1 MFVVFSMER
10 WRHVFKLDPDKPIA
24 DADLAKLCRSGTDA
38 ILVGGTTGVTYE
50 NTHDLLKRLQRF
62 SLICAQEISDEAA
75 IVPGFDLYFVPMVLN
90 ASDMEWMIRRH
101 QRAIKKFDGLIPW
114 ERVIAEG
121 YIILNGQSE
130 VARTT
135 GAETDLDEEDAV
147 AYAHVAEK
155 LLRLPVVYV
164 EYSGRYGDPELVSKV
179 ADSLSSSRL
188 FYGGGVDGADKAA
201 IAAQMADT
209 VVVGNII
216 YENLPQALETVAAVK
231 QARKG

>member
-1 MFVVFSMER
+1 MGA
-10 WRHVFKLDPDKPIA
+10 RHRRRLYYFESGNRKSRARPARKRNYTKKMDRLCACSREAIA
-24 DADLAKLCRSGTDA
+24 
-38 ILVGGTTGVTYE
+38 I
-50 NTHDLLKRLQRF
+50 
-62 SLICAQEISDEAA
+62 
-75 IVPGFDLYFVPMVLN
+75 
-90 ASDMEWMIRRH
+90 
-101 QRAIKKFDGLIPW
+101 
-114 ERVIAEG
+114 
-121 YIILNGQSE
+121 
-130 VARTT
+130 
-135 GAETDLDEEDAV
+135 
-147 AYAHVAEK
+147 
-155 LLRLPVVYV
+155 PVVYV